1 MKDCKVYRYEFVKD
15 DFRIGILTGLDY
27 HFTMDEIFE
36 VCGIFEMALKC
47 PPIDMRNSKSFFTDK
62 GNRKFRK
69 GIRKIKDIATT
80 KGIVVDCIVKDMS
93 ELKDILYS
101 DNYQIIVNNPM

>member
-47 PPIDMRNSKSFFTDK
+47 PPIDMRNSKSFF
-62 GNRKFRK
+62 
-69 GIRKIKDIATT
+69 IPIKDQKLCKTSFFFKITNKKA
-80 KGIVVDCIVKDMS
+80 S
-93 ELKDILYS
+93 F
-101 DNYQIIVNNPM
+101 

>member
-27 HFTMDEIFE
+27 YFTMDEIFE
-36 VCGIFEMALKC
+36 VCCIFEMALKC
-47 PPIDMRNSKSFFTDK
+47 PPIDMRNSKSFFTDN

-69 GIRKIKDIATT
+69 GIRKIKNIAAT
-80 KGIVVDCIVKDMS
+80 KGIVVECIIKDMS